1 VLSNIRSAH
10 RLLDGLYPALLASAF
25 SAAIVAVSYP
35 PFAHGIG
42 FVALTTTVLGALALV
57 TAAYLGLVYA
67 AKRWL
72 FEHHKLDQTCQ
83 AARRAY
89 VRPMSP

>member
-10 RLLDGLYPALLASAF
+10 RLRDGPYPALLTSAF
-25 SAAIVAVSYP
+25 SAVVIAVSYP

-42 FVALTTTVLGALALV
+42 FVPMPATVLGALALV
-57 TAAYLGLVYA
+57 TAAYLMLVYA